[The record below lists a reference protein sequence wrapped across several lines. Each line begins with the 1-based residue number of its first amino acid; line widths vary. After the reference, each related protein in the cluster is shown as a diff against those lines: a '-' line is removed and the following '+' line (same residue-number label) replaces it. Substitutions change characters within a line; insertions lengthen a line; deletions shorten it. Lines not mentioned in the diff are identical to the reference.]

1 MMSASRWHALTLLG
15 YFGLFALLMAWI
27 GWLSPPETVP
37 RSIALLI
44 AVGPLLFPL
53 RGLLHGRTYTHAW
66 SSFLALFY
74 FAYGTAEAF
83 SGSPV
88 QALATA
94 AALFALLWFVS
105 AILFV
110 RARKREQRS

>member
-1 MMSASRWHALTLLG
+1 MTSLRWHALTLAG
-15 YFGLFALLMAWI
+15 YFGLFALLMSWIAWI
-27 GWLSPPETVP
+27 APPETVP
-37 RSIALLI
+37 RSVALSF

-53 RGLLHGRTYTHAW
+53 RGLLHGRPYTHAW

-83 SGSPV
+83 SGSSV
-88 QALATA
+88 QALAA
-94 AALFALLWFVS
+94 AMALLSLLWFVS

-110 RARKREQRS
+110 RACKREGQS

>member
-1 MMSASRWHALTLLG
+1 MMPSARWHALTLLG
-15 YFGLFALLMAWI
+15 YFGLFALLMLWI
-27 GWLSPPETVP
+27 GWIVPPESVP

-53 RGLLHGRTYTHAW
+53 RGLLHGRPYTHAW

-74 FAYGTAEAF
+74 FAHGTAEAF
-83 SGSPV
+83 SGSPA

-94 AALFALLWFVS
+94 EALLALLWFVA

-110 RARKREQRS
+110 RARKKEGKD

>member
-1 MMSASRWHALTLLG
+1 MTSARWHALTLAG
-15 YFGLFALLMAWI
+15 YFGLFILLMAWI
-27 GWLSPPETVP
+27 AWIAPPATVP
-37 RSIALLI
+37 RSIALLF

-53 RGLLHGRTYTHAW
+53 RGLLHGRPYTHAW

-83 SGSPV
+83 SGSSV
-88 QALATA
+88 QLLA
-94 AALFALLWFVS
+94 AAAGLLSLLWFIS

-110 RARKREQRS
+110 RTRRKEEKD